1 MNGPRELGAVLRAV
15 TKTFG
20 SIEALQNVE
29 LEANPGEILALT
41 GPSGAGKTTA
51 CRIISGLEEP
61 DSGEVIIGGRSM
73 RGVGPQKRRVAFM
86 FESYA
91 LYPHMTVRENLYFP
105 LRSPNLRN
113 RYTESKLKARVD
125 ELLNL
130 TEMST
135 LQGRRPSELSGGQK
149 QRVALCRALAQDPSV
164 YLLDE
169 PIAHLDAKLRHK
181 LRGEIRQRLVSG
193 DVPTLWCTPDAM
205 EAIAVG
211 DRVAV
216 LAEGKVQQIGPPAEL
231 YHSPG
236 NVTVASLI
244 GDPPIN
250 LLSGRLSQSDGELLF
265 EHPGIRVSL
274 PENAAARTLASSRSE
289 AVILGIRPTGIDLKA
304 DRSGSLRAEVYTVE
318 PFGKHSIVTMT
329 VGDDRLKAKTFDSV
343 PFRTGE
349 QVSLAIRQ
357 EQVTLFDGDTG
368 LAIH

>member
-1 MNGPRELGAVLRAV
+1 MNDRREKGTGLRAV
-15 TKTFG
+15 SKTFG
-20 SIEALQNVE
+20 RVEALQQVE

-41 GPSGAGKTTA
+41 GPSGAGKTTV
-51 CRIISGLEEP
+51 CRIISGLEQP
-61 DSGEVIIGGRSM
+61 DRGEVIIDGRNV
-73 RGVGPQKRRVAFM
+73 RGVDPQKRRVAFM

-105 LRSPNLRN
+105 LRSPFYRSH
-113 RYTESKLKARVD
+113 YSEAELKACVD
-125 ELLNL
+125 ELLSL
-130 TEMST
+130 TEMSE
-135 LQGRRPSELSGGQK
+135 LQERRPSELSGGQK

-181 LRGEIRQRLVSG
+181 LRGEIRQRLVSA

-211 DRVAV
+211 DRVAI
-216 LAEGKVQQIGPPAEL
+216 LAEGKVQQIGSPGEL
-231 YHSPG
+231 YRSPG
-236 NVTVASLI
+236 NVKVASLI

-250 LLSGRLSQSDGELLF
+250 LLSGRLSQSDGELWF

-274 PENAAARTLASSRSE
+274 PETVAARALGSSRSE
-289 AVILGIRPTGIDLKA
+289 AVILGIRPTGIDLEA
-304 DRSGSLRAEVYTVE
+304 DRSGSPRAEVYTVE

-343 PFRTGE
+343 PFHTGE
-349 QVSLAIRQ
+349 QISLAIRQ
-357 EQVTLFDGDTG
+357 EEVTLFDGDTG